1 VAKTK
6 ALTDDRLAELWRA
19 VKEQDSDSFWEEL
32 KAEQLLTAK
41 RIIETALEQE
51 LVAQLCAGRYQR
63 RASRRGWRNGYYRR
77 SILLELGLI
86 EGLRVPRAR
95 QAWGGTALLE
105 RFRHRQ
111 GRVSQLIREAF
122 LAGVSTRRVGEVLEP
137 VLGEQVSPATVSN
150 ICRALDREVGAYLS
164 RPVGDHWVYLLLDG
178 LTLKVKSPAGVKKR
192 LVLVAYGIDAAGCR
206 RILSFRLATAESEAQ
221 WQAFLDDLYRRG
233 LVGARLRLV
242 VTDGC
247 KGLHKALDTVYPYV
261 ERQLCWVHKLRN
273 LSQRVPAR
281 WRQECLAGAS
291 RIYQAPTQ
299 REARAR
305 FGNWAAAWRERV
317 PKAVACVETDLEV
330 LLAFLDCPEA
340 DWRRVRTTNAIE
352 RAFRE
357 VRRRIRPM
365 SCFNDSASCRRIIYG
380 IINHLNANWQDKA
393 HSTHKA

>member
-1 VAKTK
+1 MVRAK
-6 ALTDDRLAELWRA
+6 ALTEDRLAELWRA
-19 VKEQDSDSFWEEL
+19 VKEQDSDSFWDEL
-32 KAEQLLTAK
+32 KAEQLATAK
-41 RIIETALEQE
+41 RIIESALEQE
-51 LVAQLCAGRYQR
+51 MVARLCAGRYQR
-63 RASRRGWRNGYYRR
+63 GGGRRGWRNGHYRR

-95 QAWGGTALLE
+95 HAAGSTALLE

-111 GRVSQLIREAF
+111 GHVSQLIREAF

-137 VLGEQVSPATVSN
+137 VLGEQISPSTVSN
-150 ICRALDREVGAYLS
+150 VCKALDREVGAYLS
-164 RPVGDHWVYLLLDG
+164 RPVGDNWAYLLLDG
-178 LTLKVKSPAGVKKR
+178 LTLKVKTQAGVKKR
-192 LVLVAYGIDAAGCR
+192 LVLVAYGIDEEGTR

-221 WQAFLDDLYRRG
+221 WSAFLNDLYHRG
-233 LVGARLRLV
+233 LEGKNLRLV

-247 KGLHKALDTVYPYV
+247 KGLHKALDTVYAYV

-281 WRQECLAGAS
+281 WRKECLAGAS
-291 RIYQAPTQ
+291 GIYQASTK

-305 FGNWAAAWRERV
+305 FRSWAGAWRERV
-317 PKAVACVETDLEV
+317 PKAVACLEVDLEP

-352 RAFRE
+352 RSFRE
-357 VRRRIRPM
+357 VRRRTRPM

-380 IINHLNANWQDKA
+380 IINHLNANWQERS
-393 HSTHKA
+393 HSTHKT

>member
-1 VAKTK
+1 MVRAK

-32 KAEQLLTAK
+32 KAEQLLTTK
-41 RIIETALEQE
+41 RIIESALEQE
-51 LVAQLCAGRYQR
+51 MIAHLCAGRYQR
-63 RASRRGWRNGYYRR
+63 RAGRRGWRNGYYRR

-95 QAWGGTALLE
+95 RASGGTVLLE

-111 GRVSQLIREAF
+111 GHINQLVREAF

-137 VLGEQVSPATVSN
+137 VLGERISPSTVSN

-164 RPVGDHWVYLLLDG
+164 RPVGDEYAYLLLDG
-178 LTLKVKSPAGVKKR
+178 LTLKVKTQAGVKKR
-192 LVLVAYGIDAAGCR
+192 LVLVAYGIDETGR
-206 RILSFRLATAESEAQ
+206 RCILSFRLATAESEAQ
-221 WQAFLDDLYRRG
+221 WQAFLDDLYQRG
-233 LVGARLRLV
+233 LEGKNLRLV

-281 WRQECLAGAS
+281 WRKECLAGAS
-291 RIYQAPTQ
+291 LIYQASTK

-305 FGNWAAAWRERV
+305 FASWAEAWRERV
-317 PKAVACVETDLEV
+317 PKAVTCLGTDLEA

-365 SCFNDSASCRRIIYG
+365 SCFNDPASCRRIIYG
-380 IINHLNANWQDKA
+380 IINHLNASWQERA
-393 HSTHKA
+393 HSTHKS

>member
-1 VAKTK
+1 MVRAK
-6 ALTDDRLAELWRA
+6 ALTDNRLAELWRA
-19 VKEQDSDSFWEEL
+19 VKEQDSDSFWDEL
-32 KAEQLLTAK
+32 KAEQLLTVK

-51 LVAQLCAGRYQR
+51 MIAQLCAGRYER
-63 RASRRGWRNGYYRR
+63 SGRRRGWRNGYYRR
-77 SILLELGLI
+77 SILWELGLI

-95 QAWGGTALLE
+95 QASGGTALLE

-111 GRVSQLIREAF
+111 GHLNQLVRETF
-122 LAGVSTRRVGEVLEP
+122 LAGVSTRRVGQALEP
-137 VLGEQVSPATVSN
+137 VLGEQISPATVSN
-150 ICRALDREVGAYLS
+150 VCKALDREVGSYLS
-164 RPVGDHWVYLLLDG
+164 RPVGDHWAYLLLDG
-178 LTLKVKSPAGVKKR
+178 LTLKVKTQAGVKKR
-192 LVLVAYGIDAAGCR
+192 LVLVAYAIDEEGR
-206 RILSFRLATAESEAQ
+206 RHILSFRLATAESEAQ

-233 LVGARLRLV
+233 LVGSRLKLV

-291 RIYQAPTQ
+291 RIYQSPTK

-305 FGNWAAAWRERV
+305 FANWAQAWRERL
-317 PKAVACVETDLEV
+317 PKAVACLGADLEP
-330 LLAFLDCPEA
+330 LLAFLACPEA

-357 VRRRIRPM
+357 VRRRTRPM

-380 IINHLNANWQDKA
+380 IVNHLNTNWQDKA
-393 HSTHKA
+393 NSTHKT

>member
-1 VAKTK
+1 VVRAK
-6 ALTDDRLAELWRA
+6 ALTDDRLTELWRA
-19 VKEQDSDSFWEEL
+19 VKEQDSDSFWDEL
-32 KAEQLLTAK
+32 KAEQLLAVK

-51 LVAQLCAGRYQR
+51 MIARLCAGRYER
-63 RASRRGWRNGYYRR
+63 SGRRRGWRNGYYQR
-77 SILLELGLI
+77 SILWQLGLI

-95 QAWGGTALLE
+95 RGAHSTVLLE

-111 GRVSQLIREAF
+111 GHLNRLVRETF

-137 VLGEQVSPATVSN
+137 VLGERISPATVSN
-150 ICRALDREVGAYLS
+150 VCRALDREVGAYLS

-178 LTLKVKSPAGVKKR
+178 LTLKVKTQAGVKKR
-192 LVLVAYGIDAAGCR
+192 LVLVAYGIDEEAR
-206 RILSFRLATAESEAQ
+206 RHILAFRLATAESEVQ

-233 LVGARLRLV
+233 LEGNALRLV
-242 VTDGC
+242 ISDGC

-281 WRQECLAGAS
+281 WRKECLAGAS
-291 RIYQAPTQ
+291 RIYQASTK

-305 FGNWAAAWRERV
+305 FGLWAQAWRERV
-317 PKAVACVETDLEV
+317 PKAVACLEGDLEP
-330 LLAFLDCPEA
+330 LLAFLDCPQA

-365 SCFNDSASCRRIIYG
+365 SCFNDSPSCRRIIYG
-380 IINHLNANWQDKA
+380 IINHLNNNWQDKA
-393 HSTHKA
+393 HSTHKT

>member
-1 VAKTK
+1 MVRAK
-6 ALTDDRLAELWRA
+6 ALTEDRLAELWRA
-19 VKEQDSDSFWEEL
+19 VKEQDSDSFWDEL
-32 KAEQLLTAK
+32 KAEQLLTVK
-41 RIIETALEQE
+41 RIIESALEQE
-51 LVAQLCAGRYQR
+51 MIARLCAGRYER
-63 RASRRGWRNGYYRR
+63 SGRRRGWRNGYYRR
-77 SILLELGLI
+77 SILWELGLI

-95 QAWGGTALLE
+95 RAAGSTALLE
-105 RFRHRQ
+105 RFCHRQ
-111 GRVSQLIREAF
+111 GHVNQLVREAF
-122 LAGVSTRRVGEVLEP
+122 LAGVSTRRVGEALEP
-137 VLGEQVSPATVSN
+137 VLGERVSPSTVSN
-150 ICRALDREVGAYLS
+150 VCRALDREVGAYLS

-178 LTLKVKSPAGVKKR
+178 LTLKVKTQAGVKKR
-192 LVLVAYGIDAAGCR
+192 LVLVAYGIDAQGRR

-233 LVGARLRLV
+233 LVGTSLRLV

-273 LSQRVPAR
+273 LSQRLPAR

-291 RIYQAPTQ
+291 CIYQASTK

-305 FGNWAAAWRERV
+305 FASWAQTWQERV
-317 PKAVACVETDLEV
+317 PKAVACLQVDLEP
-330 LLAFLDCPEA
+330 LLAFLACPEA

-365 SCFNDSASCRRIIYG
+365 SCFNNAPSCRRIIYG
-380 IINHLNANWQDKA
+380 IVNHLNTNWQAKA
-393 HSTHKA
+393 HSTHKT